1 MKTKTIVRVFAVLL
15 ALMMMSSLLVACVDK
30 NPGGGGGGGQ
40 GGGGGGQGGNKGY
53 DSETV
58 PLVMSTLELD
68 GVFNPFYSTSGTD
81 SGIWG
86 MTQVSMI
93 DTDAQGAVGVG
104 GDRACLALAYK
115 QDVVYNNEDE
125 VINDKSYTD
134 YTFVLKPNA
143 KFSDGHSISVKD
155 VLFGYYVNLDPVYT
169 GSSTMYSTDI
179 LGLGEYRTQTPYN
192 PAISDIDENSK
203 MLQYQQEA
211 ENRADALSD
220 AVYEILEDNF
230 MTTTTQDKMVYD
242 AAKDEYK
249 LTSEV
254 YNRLPSDELKK
265 DYYDTA
271 VTFYKELLTDYN
283 SALSVSLE
291 PSEGGTY
298 PYPNIT
304 DNRQYFLYMEGYL
317 QLDKDGDALPY
328 LDEEGKVQNYNL
340 NYALTLDQAGLIDLV
355 FRDKMPGAFKDTVEQ
370 TSFYQIIHYWATG
383 TTMQTQWTAEAKS
396 KDLAGKN
403 SVDHIYGITW
413 NKQFQDSGKDSVTGN
428 DYIKPACYDAEQD
441 AVVINGATYPLA
453 KYDANGNVESGFEVI
468 NIRIKKVDP
477 KAIWN
482 FAGSVVPMHAYSNA
496 VTIDKWDG
504 YSNFGVQ
511 YASTNFYDNVV
522 KARTVPIGAGSYK
535 AATENESIEL
545 SYSNFYRN
553 NIVYYERNTYFYTM
567 FCDQNGTVG
576 STENNAKIKY
586 VRYKVVNANQ
596 IMNNLITGAID
607 YADPSATQANIR
619 KVNDEANLNYTLVEN
634 NGYGYIGV
642 NAGKPGLEAVQVR
655 QAIMCAMDTTLV
667 LNYYT
672 GDLASNIWYPMS
684 KVSWAYPHDG
694 TTATSFRYAYDA
706 TGNSSRTLLEEA
718 AKYYPSL
725 YSYDGQTFNYKG
737 GQLKL
742 TFTIAGSTDDH
753 PAYLTMKGAAD
764 LLNKLGLKVE
774 VKNDSNTL
782 KKLSNGELQVWAAA
796 WGSAIDPD
804 LYQVYHMDSNA
815 TSVRNW
821 GYREIKKNK
830 NLYSY
835 EYSLMEQISE
845 KIDAARET
853 LEQDER
859 TEIYADALDLILD
872 LAVELPTYQRKN
884 MFVYNTNKIN
894 VDTMVPSGQCTP
906 YQSPLSFLWKVDYNH

>member
-1 MKTKTIVRVFAVLL
+1 MKTKTIVRVFAILL
-15 ALMMMSSLLVACVDK
+15 AIMMMSSLLVACNGDK
-30 NPGGGGGGGQ
+30 DKKPGGGGGT
-40 GGGGGGQGGNKGY
+40 GGGDKKGY

-58 PLVMSTLELD
+58 PLVMSTQELD

-81 SGIWG
+81 SGVWG
-86 MTQVSMI
+86 MTQISMI

-115 QDVVYNNEDE
+115 QDVVYNNDTNT
-125 VINDKSYTD
+125 VNDKSYTD

-143 KFSDGHSISVKD
+143 KFSDGHSITVKD

-192 PAISDIDENSK
+192 PAVTDIDENSK

-220 AVYEILEDNF
+220 AVYEVLEDNF
-230 MTTTTQDKMVYD
+230 KQNTTQDRMGYDVASDKYTLKSAVYD
-242 AAKDEYK
+242 
-249 LTSEV
+249 
-254 YNRLPSDELKK
+254 RLPEEFKQ
-265 DYYDTA
+265 DYYDVA

-291 PSEGGTY
+291 PSAAGTY

-304 DNRQYFLYMEGYL
+304 DSRQYFLYMEGYL

-328 LDEEGKVQNYNL
+328 LDENGVVQNYNL
-340 NYALTLDQAGLIDLV
+340 NYALQLDQAGLIDLV
-355 FRDKMPGAFKDTVEQ
+355 FRDKMPGAFKDTVEE
-370 TSFYQIIHYWATG
+370 TSFYQIVHYWATG
-383 TTMQTQWTAEAKS
+383 NTMQTQWAAEAKS
-396 KDLAGKN
+396 KDLSGN
-403 SVDHIYGITW
+403 TSVDHIYGITW
-413 NKQFQDSGKDSVTGN
+413 NKQFQDTGKDSVTGD

-441 AVVINGATYPLA
+441 AVVIDGVTYPLA
-453 KYDANGNVESGFEVI
+453 QYDANGEVVSGFEVI
-468 NIRIKKVDP
+468 NIRIRKVDP

-496 VTIDKWDG
+496 ATIGKWDG
-504 YSNFGVQ
+504 YRNFGVQ
-511 YASTNFYDNVV
+511 YASTNFYDKVV
-522 KARTVPIGAGSYK
+522 KARTVPIGAGTYK
-535 AATENESIEL
+535 AATINDSTEL
-545 SYSNFYRN
+545 SYNTFYKD

-586 VRYKVVNANQ
+586 VRYKVVNSNQ
-596 IMNNLITGAID
+596 VMNNLITGAID
-607 YADPSATQANIR
+607 YADPNATQANIR
-619 KVNDEANLNYTLVEN
+619 KVNDESSLNYTLVEN

-642 NAGKPGLEAVQVR
+642 NAGKPGLESVYVR

-684 KVSWAYPHDG
+684 KVSWAYPNDG
-694 TTATSFRYAYDA
+694 TDATSFRYAYDA
-706 TGNSSRTLLEEA
+706 TGTASGDLLYDA
-718 AKYYPSL
+718 AKYAPSL
-725 YSYDGQTFNYKG
+725 YSYDGTTFKYKG
-737 GQLKL
+737 AQLKL
-742 TFTIAGSTDDH
+742 TLTIAGSTDDH

-764 LLNKLGLKVE
+764 LLNKLGMKVE

-782 KKLSNGELQVWAAA
+782 KKLANGELSVWAAA

-821 GYREIKKNK
+821 GYREIKKNQT
-830 NLYSY
+830 LYSY
-835 EYSLMEQISE
+835 EYSLIEQISD

-853 LEQDER
+853 LVQNER
-859 TEIYADALDLILD
+859 AEIYAEALDLILD

-884 MFVYNTNKIN
+884 MFVYNTNKID
-894 VDTMVPSGQCTP
+894 VSTMVPASQCTP